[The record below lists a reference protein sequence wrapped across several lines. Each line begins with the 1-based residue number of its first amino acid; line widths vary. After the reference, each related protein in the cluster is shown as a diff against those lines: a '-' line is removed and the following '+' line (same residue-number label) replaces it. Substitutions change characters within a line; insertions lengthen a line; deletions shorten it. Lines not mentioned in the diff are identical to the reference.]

1 MIFHPHQKKVPF
13 SVNLKICNKYLEE
26 KKIFKYLWIFNDSS
40 LTWKFH
46 IHELTKKI
54 SRNIGILSKL
64 RHFAPCN
71 LLIQI
76 YYTLIFPFITYGII
90 IWGNT
95 YKTIL
100 NPITVLQKKAVRIIT
115 FSHFQSHTSPIFKKL
130 NLLKLSDIVKLHT
143 ILFMHQY
150 YNDRLPKAFNDF
162 FSLVKHKH
170 RYNTRHASKIT
181 YTLPLI
187 RTNHGLHSLRFYG
200 PKLWNSVDEELKT
213 LSVSSIKSKLQLRFI
228 SEY

>member
-1 MIFHPHQKKVPF
+1 MGQYLQ
-13 SVNLKICNKYLEE
+13 NYLK
-26 KKIFKYLWIFNDSS
+26 SS
-40 LTWKFH
+40 NSPT
-46 IHELTKKI
+46 
-54 SRNIGILSKL
+54 
-64 RHFAPCN
+64 
-71 LLIQI
+71 
-76 YYTLIFPFITYGII
+76 
-90 IWGNT
+90 
-95 YKTIL
+95 
-100 NPITVLQKKAVRIIT
+100 KKAVRIIT

-170 RYNTRHASKIT
+170 RHT

-213 LSVSSIKSKLQLRFI
+213 LSISSIKSKLQLHFI

>member
-1 MIFHPHQKKVPF
+1 M
-13 SVNLKICNKYLEE
+13 
-26 KKIFKYLWIFNDSS
+26 
-40 LTWKFH
+40 TWKFH

-76 YYTLIFPFITYGII
+76 YYKTTFPFITYII

-130 NLLKLSDIVKLHT
+130 DLLKLSDIVKLHT
-143 ILFMHQY
+143 ILFMHQC

-170 RYNTRHASKIT
+170 RYNTRLASKII

-213 LSVSSIKSKLQLRFI
+213 LSISSIKSKLQLRFI

>member
-76 YYTLIFPFITYGII
+76 YYTLIFPFITYSII

-213 LSVSSIKSKLQLRFI
+213 LSVASIKSKLQLRFI